1 MKRFIHARC
10 LAIGAKAGR
19 TLICGKSPEH
29 VHSTDAGRREH
40 YDPSADERWSD
51 DDAGAGR

>member
-40 YDPSADERWSD
+40 YDPSADERWPD
-51 DDAGAGR
+51 EKDA